1 MWDDEEECY
10 LEDYEAPE
18 YAISD
23 EDEGFTAVL
32 PQEDLAYLDYVEG
45 MLLMDVSDNESAA
58 YVDFGTMQNNLID
71 WKTGTVVSLYDGTWP
86 IFGGQPVPLYDQSSN
101 ENSRRSLIPVKL
113 NGQYTYLIVVFQGGS
128 TEGRVVGAN
137 AGYDAN
143 GLPIRSMTKLQEG
156 DRIIPV
162 YTMYV
167 DNGGEDLDEQEFDGD
182 EIIWH
187 EGMTVTYEDLSD
199 ENEPTEMVFC
209 FLFNDIFGDQNM
221 SEMISFTI

>member
-1 MWDDEEECY
+1 MKRVIALGFFDGVHVGHGALFRRAAEMARE
-10 LEDYEAPE
+10 LEATP
-18 YAISD
+18 A
-23 EDEGFTAVL
+23 AVTF
-32 PQEDLAYLDYVEG
+32 
-45 MLLMDVSDNESAA
+45 DVPPAKR
-58 YVDFGTMQNNLID
+58 M
-71 WKTGTVVSLYDGTWP
+71 
-86 IFGGQPVPLYDQSSN
+86 GGQPVPLYDQSSN

-113 NGQYTYLIVVFQGGS
+113 NGQYTYLVVVFQGGS

-199 ENEPTEMVFC
+199 ENETTDMVFC

-221 SEMISFTI
+221 SEMISFSI